1 MVAQTRKVL
10 LLEEDGAKRESLASL
25 IHTLDVEVV
34 QASSWAQGLRL
45 LQNEKA
51 FSLFVAGLTAL
62 NEGQIRV
69 LDGLKKT
76 QPMLSIIVLSGRQ
89 NPEPSIGLLQSG
101 TIDHL
106 ASADHYLGIFSAVK
120 GELARLDL
128 MEQNAVYLRS
138 LRRMKLDQSKN
149 IKRTMELEEI
159 YDSTLQNL
167 MTALDLRDVETFGHS
182 QTVAKY
188 SQVLAKIL
196 GIQDPSVLDDIR
208 KGALLHDIGKIAIP
222 DAVLKKPGSLS
233 HEEWEKIRL
242 HPALGFGLIKEIKLV
257 RQVGNIILSHHERY
271 DGKGYPARLKK
282 DGIPLEARIFA
293 VADALDAITSHRP
306 YRKVRD
312 FKAAKKEI
320 VRNSGS
326 QFDPQIVDAFCS
338 LKLEKW
344 EKVRYETTSYIP
356 NIGGFSD
363 LIRDVSSEGKTRSNG
378 RRA

>member
-25 IHTLDVEVV
+25 IQTLDVEVV
-34 QASSWAQGLRL
+34 PAASWAQSLWL
-45 LQNEKA
+45 LQNEKK
-51 FSLFVAGLTAL
+51 FTLFIAGLTGF
-62 NEGQIRV
+62 NEDQIRV
-69 LDGLKKT
+69 LGGLKKS

-89 NPEPSIGLLQSG
+89 SPEPGIGLLQSG

-106 ASADHYLGIFSAVK
+106 AGSDHYLGIFSAVK
-120 GELARLDL
+120 SELAKKDL
-128 MEQNAVYLRS
+128 LEQNAVYLRS

-233 HEEWEKIRL
+233 NDEWEKIRL
-242 HPALGFGLIKEIKLV
+242 HPALGFGLVKEIKLV
-257 RQVGNIILSHHERY
+257 RQVGNIILCHHERY

-344 EKVRYETTSYIP
+344 EKVRFETTSYIP
-356 NIGGFSD
+356 NIEGFSD
-363 LIRDVSSEGKTRSNG
+363 LIQTIKK
-378 RRA
+378 